1 MSLLDDLKAAA
12 TSAAENRGIRVLVK
26 TNLGPAIP
34 IYNSDSPS
42 SGGPSLVKAGV
53 IVTDRSGKELA
64 TYGGRPKTDWLMVS
78 GIVLMVASAGV
89 LMVRGLRK

>member
-12 TSAAENRGIRVLVK
+12 TAAAENRGIRVLVK

-42 SGGPSLVKAGV
+42 SGPGLIKAGV
-53 IVTDRSGKELA
+53 IVTDRNGKELA
-64 TYGGRPKTDWLMVS
+64 AYGGKPPTDWLMVS
-78 GIVLMVASAGV
+78 GLVLMIASAGV
-89 LMVRGLRK
+89 LMVRGLKK